1 MGAAELKWPERMG
14 RLREMQAAGQLT
26 EADVYEMEGLIELLA
41 ERWSRGEIT
50 DHFVELVLQKL
61 ADDKT
66 RDWLARTGRTGV
78 WGK

>member
-1 MGAAELKWPERMG
+1 MGAAERVAEAG
-14 RLREMQAAGQLT
+14 VLRRMQALGQLT
-26 EADVYEMEGLIELLA
+26 EADVYEVEGIIELLA
-41 ERWSRGEIT
+41 ERESKGEIT
-50 DHFVELVLQKL
+50 RHFAELVLRKL